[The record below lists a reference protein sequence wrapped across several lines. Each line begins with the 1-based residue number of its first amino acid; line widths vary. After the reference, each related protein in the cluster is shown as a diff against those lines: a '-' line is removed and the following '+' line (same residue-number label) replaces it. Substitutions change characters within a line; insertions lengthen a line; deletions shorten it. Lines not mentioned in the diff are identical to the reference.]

1 MNVPFEP
8 TVARLTIRQMMA
20 RRRVVGIVV
29 IALLP
34 VVLAIIL
41 HARNPADATPRSV
54 VSTIFL
60 SLIVKTLLPLTAL
73 ILGTGVF
80 GSEIDDGTAVYL
92 LAKPLARWRIVLTK
106 LLVASVATALVTAPA
121 TAIAGLIAIGA
132 QDTDRLIAGFT
143 AAVAAGSVL
152 YCAVFVAI
160 SLRTRRALIAG
171 LLYVILWEGLL
182 SGLFAGTRLLSI
194 QQYTLG
200 IAGSIATA
208 DPGVFAAQLAPR
220 TAIALGAL
228 VTVAATVLA
237 IRNLR
242 VFEIGEEV

>member
-1 MNVPFEP
+1 MNSPFEP
-8 TVARLTIRQMMA
+8 TVARLTVRQLLA
-20 RRRVVGIVV
+20 RRRLVGVIA

-34 VVLAIIL
+34 VILSAIVKVK
-41 HARNPADATPRSV
+41 APADQVAPSF

-60 SLIVKTLLPLTAL
+60 TLIVKTLLPLTAL
-73 ILGTGVF
+73 VLGTGVF
-80 GSEIDDGTAVYL
+80 GAEIDDGTAVYL
-92 LAKPLARWRIVLTK
+92 LAKPIARWRIVLTK
-106 LLVASVATALVTAPA
+106 LLVASVATALVTVPS
-121 TAIAGLIAIGA
+121 TAISGLIALGGDA
-132 QDTDRLIAGFT
+132 SGLILPFAV
-143 AAVAAGSVL
+143 AVAAGSLL

-160 SLRTRRALIAG
+160 SLRTRRALIVG

-200 IAGSIATA
+200 IAGAIANA
-208 DPGVFAAQLAPR
+208 DPAVFAAPLEPR
-220 TAIALGAL
+220 TAIILGAL
-228 VTVAATVLA
+228 VTVAATTIA